1 MWEAIQANRRRS
13 RLLIGLM
20 GAILVGFG
28 ALMGRAFIGPEG
40 LLAGAGMALA
50 VWLIML
56 AIAFV
61 GGDQIVL
68 MTAGARPIKKE
79 DAPRL
84 WNVVEEMSIAS
95 GLGRIPRIY
104 VIDDEMPN
112 AFATGRKKENASVA
126 VTSGLLRRLNRDE
139 LQGVVAHE
147 IAHIKNQDVQFMTL
161 ALVMVGSIVLLSDMV
176 LRVMWFGGG
185 RRRGSSR
192 GGGQAQAIFL
202 ILTLVAAILAPF
214 AARILYFAVSRKRE
228 YLADAS
234 AAQFTRYPPGLASAL
249 EKISGQMGRI
259 QTREMRALAPMY
271 IVSPLKAAGGTG
283 LFSTHPPV
291 RKRVQILRSMGGM
304 VGWAE
309 YEKSYRT
316 AMGGREGCLGERTL
330 ASTESV
336 KAREAT
342 VEPEPR
348 KEAVER
354 AREVAD
360 LLDRFVDFL
369 LITCVCGV
377 RIKVPPGFPRDS
389 IRCTRC
395 GKTHAI
401 PRAEVAAAA
410 RVATAA
416 VAGAAV
422 ATAAPLRYRRRGTG
436 WESFKCDCG
445 RVQQL
450 SPAISVS
457 RMTCRKCGREIE
469 IERD

>member
-20 GAILVGFG
+20 GAILIGFG
-28 ALMGRAFIGPEG
+28 ALLGRTFIGPEG
-40 LLAGAGMALA
+40 LLAGAGIALA

-61 GGDQIVL
+61 GGDQLVL

-95 GLGRIPRIY
+95 GLGRMPRIY

-126 VTSGLLRRLNRDE
+126 VTSGLLRRLN
-139 LQGVVAHE
+139 
-147 IAHIKNQDVQFMTL
+147 
-161 ALVMVGSIVLLSDMV
+161 VLLSDMV

-192 GGGQAQAIFL
+192 GGGQAQALFL
-202 ILTLVAAILAPF
+202 VLTLVAAILAPF

-304 VGWAE
+304 VGWAA
-309 YEKSYRT
+309 YEKSYQ
-316 AMGGREGCLGERTL
+316 AALGGREGCLGERTL
-330 ASTESV
+330 ASAESV

-342 VEPEPR
+342 VEPDTR
-348 KEAVER
+348 KEAVDR

-416 VAGAAV
+416 VAGTAVAAAV
-422 ATAAPLRYRRRGTG
+422 PLRYRRRGKG